1 MLSVNDKSTFVTGD
15 FVQVFVQDLQL
26 LHVWNSG
33 TCHFGPQDIKY
44 SIQYMYIW
52 TVSVDPTMYDSR

>member
-15 FVQVFVQDLQL
+15 FVQVFVKDLQL
-26 LHVWNSG
+26 LNVWNSG

-44 SIQYMYIW
+44 
-52 TVSVDPTMYDSR
+52 TVYV